1 MKKYISLLLATAATI
16 ACTKVALEDNSPIES
31 LPQEGN
37 TENVQGEPSG
47 EKIIISLAETKVS
60 LDEYGD
66 YQFDGDEVIY
76 VQASSTKAVA
86 KLQNSAAKP
95 TTFTG
100 EFNGLLGETSETF
113 DFYYNCTDEN
123 ANVVT
128 DENGNVVVVKV
139 QNGQPWLAATGVE
152 GKRSEASEYSYEL
165 NNVMLKQLDGYVCLA
180 LNSDYPCTVDF
191 HSLSAEIPAA
201 TQDKTIA
208 GMSVTAGKPY
218 FVNINTDTDGEF
230 KGGFYLAV
238 NKTGKTGTMYTSYAT
253 AKPISKNTR
262 IQIKTDFTPLS
273 GTVSFDGFKT
283 TYDIAKT
290 DLATANTTNSN
301 VMTSGTI
308 TVTLSGISSKLD
320 FVESVTFF
328 DGDTEFT
335 LTDKSKSGNTYTF
348 NVGKS
353 DTHNDVGQRTLTAKV
368 NFKSPVSSSTNINGE
383 TIRHITGLPYK
394 ADFTSNRGNM
404 LGWTA
409 NNARWTS
416 SIPKKLSIDK
426 GSITSPQFHIPADI
440 KISGNCNIQ
449 YYQAK
454 LGNFSDATFSFGTTS
469 NNTSGPIFNTTETSI
484 KGNNKTSDNKTNK
497 TFNSTFSTDYTF
509 FSIAGNKD
517 YCIVY
522 DVTIQYSNN

>member
-1 MKKYISLLLATAATI
+1 MKKYISLALATAAAI
-16 ACTKVALEDNSPIES
+16 ACSKVAPEDISPIES
-31 LPQEGN
+31 LPQDEN
-37 TENVQGEPSG
+37 TENIQGEPSG
-47 EKIIISLAETKVS
+47 EKIIITLAETKVS
-60 LDEYGD
+60 LDGKGY

-76 VQASSTKAVA
+76 VKARTKQAVA

-100 EFNGLLGETSETF
+100 VFNGLLGETSETF
-113 DFYYNCTDEN
+113 DFYYNCTDEK
-123 ANVVT
+123 
-128 DENGNVVVVKV
+128 GKVVKV
-139 QNGQPWLAATGVE
+139 QNGQPWLAAIGVP
-152 GKRSEASEYSYEL
+152 GKRSTDSDYSYEL
-165 NNVMLKQLDGYVCLA
+165 SGVMLKQLDGYICLA
-180 LNSDYPCTVDF
+180 LNSEYPCTVDF

-238 NKTGKTGTMYTSYAT
+238 NKKEETGTMYTSYAT

-262 IQIKTDFTPLS
+262 IQIKTEFTPLS

-290 DLATANTTNSN
+290 DLATANKTNSN

-335 LTDKSKSGNTYTF
+335 LTDKIKFGNTYTF
-348 NVGKS
+348 NVGES
-353 DTHNDVGQRTLTAKV
+353 DTHNKVGQRTLTAKV

-383 TIRHITGLPYK
+383 TIRHITGLPYM
-394 ADFTSNRGNM
+394 ADFDSNRQKW
-404 LGWTA
+404 LGWTP
-409 NNARWTS
+409 NNAQWYKTS
-416 SIPKKLSIDK
+416 MSVYKVNISSN
-426 GSITSPQFHIPADI
+426 GSVTSPQFYIPSNIPI
-440 KISGNCNIQ
+440 KGTSNVQ
-449 YYQAK
+449 YYKITSGSA
-454 LGNFSDATFSFGTTS
+454 NFKFGTCTATS
-469 NNTSGPIFNTTETSI
+469 SGPQNEITKVSVSRDMNTIVSKSQQNFT
-484 KGNNKTSDNKTNK
+484 
-497 TFNSTFSTDYTF
+497 STFSPSYCF
-509 FSIAGNKD
+509 FSVSSDKD
-517 YCIVY
+517 NSIVY
-522 DVTIQYSNN
+522 DVVIQYK

>member
-60 LDEYGD
+60 LDGNGF

-76 VQASSTKAVA
+76 VKARTKGAVA
-86 KLQNSAAKP
+86 KLQKSATEP
-95 TTFTG
+95 NTFTG
-100 EFNGLLGETSETF
+100 VFNGLLGDTSETF

-128 DENGNVVVVKV
+128 DEKGNVVKV
-139 QNGQPWLAATGVE
+139 QNGQPWLAAIGVPGE
-152 GKRSEASEYSYEL
+152 RSTDSDYSYVL
-165 NNVMLKQLDGYVCLA
+165 SDVKLKQLDGYVCLA
-180 LNSDYPCTVDF
+180 LNSKYPCTVDF

-238 NKTGKTGTMYTSYAT
+238 NKTGETGTMYTSYAT
-253 AKPISKNTR
+253 ATPISKNTR

-348 NVGKS
+348 NVGES
-353 DTHNDVGQRTLTAKV
+353 NTHNKVGQRTLTAKV

-383 TIRHITGLPYK
+383 TIRHITGLPAVYTKQKDYTNNGWNCK
-394 ADFTSNRGNM
+394 ASDNSKGTYSLYNSSKLTSPAYYFPESTNIVAKLTISPSAGTSGSMVCGGKTQTFLEN
-404 LGWTA
+404 
-409 NNARWTS
+409 TS
-416 SIPKKLSIDK
+416 SLEFNLSLN
-426 GSITSPQFHIPADI
+426 GYNSLEITV
-440 KISGNCNIQ
+440 
-449 YYQAK
+449 
-454 LGNFSDATFSFGTTS
+454 
-469 NNTSGPIFNTTETSI
+469 
-484 KGNNKTSDNKTNK
+484 TNK
-497 TFNSTFSTDYTF
+497 GWLAVARFTQLNQT
-509 FSIAGNKD
+509 
-517 YCIVY
+517 
-522 DVTIQYSNN
+522 TIHYQ

>member
-1 MKKYISLLLATAATI
+1 MKKHISAAFAVLALAACSKMAPENETVI
-16 ACTKVALEDNSPIES
+16 SE
-31 LPQEGN
+31 LPEGENQQE
-37 TENVQGEPSG
+37 TVEPKGEGIVFQLP
-47 EKIIISLAETKVS
+47 ETKVI
-60 LDEYGD
+60 LNGD
-66 YQFDGDEVIY
+66 TYQFEGTEEIV
-76 VQASSTKAVA
+76 VKARSGAVTVMT
-86 KLQNSAAKP
+86 N
-95 TTFTG
+95 TTTDPNIFKGVFKTS
-100 EFNGLLGETSETF
+100 LGRESETF
-113 DFYYNCTDEN
+113 DFYFNC
-123 ANVVT
+123 ANKT
-128 DENGNVVVVKV
+128 TAEKELV
-139 QNGQPWLAATGVE
+139 QNGQPWLECTGIKANRVADD
-152 GKRSEASEYSYEL
+152 SEANYVIGQTQKIEL
-165 NNVMLKQLDGYVCLA
+165 RELPNSITLA
-180 LNSDYPCTVDF
+180 LVSTYNCTVDF
-191 HSLSAEIPAA
+191 HSLSAKIPAA

-238 NKTGKTGTMYTSYAT
+238 NKTRKTGTMYTSYAT

-454 LGNFSDATFSFGTTS
+454 FGNFSDATFSFGTTS

-509 FSIAGNKD
+509 FSIAGNQD

>member
-31 LPQEGN
+31 LPQDGN

-60 LDEYGD
+60 LDENGD

-76 VQASSTKAVA
+76 VKARTTGAVA
-86 KLQNSAAKP
+86 KLQKSADEKN
-95 TTFTG
+95 TFTG
-100 EFNGLLGETSETF
+100 VFNGLLGETSETF

-128 DENGNVVVVKV
+128 DEKKV
-139 QNGQPWLAATGVE
+139 QNGQPWLAATGVP
-152 GKRSEASEYSYEL
+152 GYRSEASEYSYVL

-180 LNSDYPCTVDF
+180 LNSKYPCTVDF

-238 NKTGKTGTMYTSYAT
+238 NKTRETGTMYTSYAT

-262 IQIKTDFTPLS
+262 IQIADFTPLS

-290 DLATANTTNSN
+290 NLATANTTNSN

-328 DGDTEFT
+328 DGDKEFT
-335 LTDKSKSGNTYTF
+335 LTDKRKSGNTYTF

-368 NFKSPVSSSTNINGE
+368 NFKSPVSSSTNINGK
-383 TIRHITGLPYK
+383 TIRHITGLPAVYTIQK
-394 ADFTSNRGNM
+394 NYTNNGWNCNASGNSKNTYSLYNGEKLTSPAYYFPEPTNIVAK
-404 LGWTA
+404 LTISPS
-409 NNARWTS
+409 ARTSGSMVCGGKTQTFSENTS
-416 SIPKKLSIDK
+416 SLEFNLSLN
-426 GSITSPQFHIPADI
+426 GYNSLE
-440 KISGNCNIQ
+440 ISV
-449 YYQAK
+449 
-454 LGNFSDATFSFGTTS
+454 
-469 NNTSGPIFNTTETSI
+469 
-484 KGNNKTSDNKTNK
+484 TNK
-497 TFNSTFSTDYTF
+497 GTLAHLRYTQL
-509 FSIAGNKD
+509 NQT
-517 YCIVY
+517 
-522 DVTIQYSNN
+522 TIHYR